1 MMKNIKREF
10 FVFNTDST
18 LVLENPLS
26 VQFINCYNGIS
37 ITSEGEVTINNSLVL
52 TPYWKSLGLSGNTLL
67 QPPQFASPYQIT
79 LNNNPDEQDTTQY
92 TIRFN
97 NNNTGN
103 RLFVIVKYRKV

>member
-1 MMKNIKREF
+1 MKNIKREF
-10 FVFNTDST
+10 FVFNADST

-26 VQFINCYNGIS
+26 IQFINCYNNIS
-37 ITSEGEVTINNSLVL
+37 ITNEGDVTINNSLVL
-52 TPYWKSLGLSGNTLL
+52 TPYWKSLGLSGNVLL

-79 LNNNPDEQDTTQY
+79 LNNNADEQDTTQY

-97 NNNTGN
+97 NKSTGN

>member
-1 MMKNIKREF
+1 MKNIKREF

-37 ITSEGEVTINNSLVL
+37 ITNEGDVTINNSLVL
-52 TPYWKSLGLSGNTLL
+52 TPYWKSLGLSGNVLL
-67 QPPQFASPYQIT
+67 QPPQFASPYKIT
-79 LNNNPDEQDTTQY
+79 LNNNADERDTTQY

-103 RLFVIVKYRKV
+103 RLFVIFKYRKV

>member
-1 MMKNIKREF
+1 MKNIKREF

-26 VQFINCYNGIS
+26 VEFINGYNGIA
-37 ITSEGEVTINNSLVL
+37 ITNEGEVTINNSFVLV
-52 TPYWKSLGLSGNTLL
+52 PYWKSLGLSGSALL
-67 QPPQFASPYQIT
+67 QPPQFASPYFLT
-79 LNNNPDEQDTTQY
+79 LNNNSDEQDTTQY